1 MNLNIR
7 SLIAAALVSFAAA
20 GSVNALASEADS
32 LPMPSWN
39 PEQTVFGSPIG
50 LPHAAAAM
58 TRFEAR
64 MSATG
69 SGHEVCS
76 PRVALNPLAGR
87 NASVQAC

>member
-7 SLIAAALVSFAAA
+7 TLIATALIGFAAA

-39 PEQTVFGSPIG
+39 PDQTVFGSPIG
-50 LPHAAAAM
+50 LAHAPAAM
-58 TRFEAR
+58 SRFETR

-69 SGHEVCS
+69 SGHEICTA
-76 PRVALNPLAGR
+76 RVALNPNAGR